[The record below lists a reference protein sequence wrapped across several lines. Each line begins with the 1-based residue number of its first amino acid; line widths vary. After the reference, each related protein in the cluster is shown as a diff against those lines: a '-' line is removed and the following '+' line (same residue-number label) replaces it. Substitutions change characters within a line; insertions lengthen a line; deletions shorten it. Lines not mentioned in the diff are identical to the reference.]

1 MPRRNAE
8 VPSVQ
13 SLVALLLPA
22 AAIRASLEELRGE
35 RLLTRYSRYAT
46 PANAFTRCYS
56 KHRRSGAGTAGGQDL
71 DRGGDGAARTRRVRR
86 AGDGVPAGDLRLA
99 DRRFL
104 RAPRGEAGASDLSQV
119 RPAGPAPAQPSRRGE
134 GQAPR
139 LEGSLPGERGAPDP
153 R

>member
-1 MPRRNAE
+1 MPRRNVE
-8 VPSVQ
+8 VASVQ
-13 SLVALLLPA
+13 SLAALLLPA
-22 AAIRASLEELRGE
+22 VAISVSFEGRRGSV
-35 RLLTRYSRYAT
+35 LLTRYSRYAT

-99 DRRFL
+99 DRRLL
-104 RAPRGEAGASDLSQV
+104 RAARGEAGASHLSQV
-119 RPAGPAPAQPSRRGE
+119 RPAGPAPAQPSRGRE

-139 LEGSLPGERGAPDP
+139 
-153 R
+153 